1 MLKHLGLSYKCE
13 LFTRYVNY
21 YKKKFIFLPSDIGMS
36 GKNITFSNN
45 KISKSNFYTNKKLF
59 NIDHID
65 VTRILNSKKEPYGKK
80 THLIALLDIAIIMKL
95 EIRPLCIKL
104 T

>member
-21 YKKKFIFLPSDIGMS
+21 YKKKFIFFAIWYR
-36 GKNITFSNN
+36 NEW
-45 KISKSNFYTNKKLF
+45 KSNFYTNKKLF

-80 THLIALLDIAIIMKL
+80 THLSTLLDIVIMMKL

>member
-21 YKKKFIFLPSDIGMS
+21 YKKKFIFFAIWYR
-36 GKNITFSNN
+36 NEW
-45 KISKSNFYTNKKLF
+45 KSNFYTNKKLF

-80 THLIALLDIAIIMKL
+80 THLNTLLDIVIMMKL

-104 T
+104 A

>member
-21 YKKKFIFLPSDIGMS
+21 YKKKFIFFAIWYR
-36 GKNITFSNN
+36 NEW
-45 KISKSNFYTNKKLF
+45 KSNFYTNKKLF

-80 THLIALLDIAIIMKL
+80 THLNTLLDIVIMMKL

>member
-1 MLKHLGLSYKCE
+1 
-13 LFTRYVNY
+13 
-21 YKKKFIFLPSDIGMS
+21 MS

-59 NIDHID
+59 NLDHID

-80 THLIALLDIAIIMKL
+80 THLNTLLDIVIMMKL